1 MSKFKDIIRGE
12 RPVLVDFHATWCGP
26 CQTMAPI
33 IDEVKSFYGD
43 KIRVLKVDVDKN
55 VAASSKYKIRGVP
68 TLILFKNGEIVWRK
82 SGVLSRRDL
91 VNSIDPVL

>member
-1 MSKFKDIIRGE
+1 MSNFKDIISGE

-33 IDEVKSFYGD
+33 IDEVKSFYGE

-68 TLILFKNGEIVWRK
+68 TLILFKNGEIVWKK

-91 VNSIDPVL
+91 VSAIDPSI